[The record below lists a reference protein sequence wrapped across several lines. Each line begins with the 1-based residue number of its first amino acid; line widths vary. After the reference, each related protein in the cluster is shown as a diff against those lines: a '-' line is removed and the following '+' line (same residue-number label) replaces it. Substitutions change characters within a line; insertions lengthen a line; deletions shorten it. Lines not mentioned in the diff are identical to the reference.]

1 MTMWEVFFRIVVISW
16 TLRNHSLSF
25 QKLYKSVIKW
35 LTKFFV
41 SMTAHIASR
50 SCGGAVFVSYGNCP
64 LNFGDKCRSGTN

>member
-41 SMTAHIASR
+41 SMTAHIASVV
-50 SCGGAVFVSYGNCP
+50 GGLYLYRTVTAP